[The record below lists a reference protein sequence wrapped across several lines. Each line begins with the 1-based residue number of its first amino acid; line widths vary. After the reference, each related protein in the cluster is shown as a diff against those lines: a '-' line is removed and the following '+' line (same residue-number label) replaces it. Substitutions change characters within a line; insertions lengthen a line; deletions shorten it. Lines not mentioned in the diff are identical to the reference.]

1 MQLNRIPECFA
12 YPFERTEVYSIQ
24 WSKHAICGRVSS
36 MMMQPQA
43 VHGLYESG
51 CHGSIPKSTTSSIEC
66 ACDWLPS
73 ASGSRMRAKCS
84 CQIYRKQLPRV
95 FKYCGCVMCAVYV
108 WAIRNAIH
116 IIQAMNHN
124 FYRITFILLFF
135 VVCCFC
141 NVMNKYNIIWVS
153 SVRMVQQQQ
162 RQQALCIFLSWVHE
176 SKQKHTTEIRLK
188 YNKIQKRKHI

>member
-1 MQLNRIPECFA
+1 MFLSIPARDRERERSSLFYFACASPSCIVRLFHHAIPHARIISLRDLIYLPLIC
-12 YPFERTEVYSIQ
+12 
-24 WSKHAICGRVSS
+24 KHAIKPDTGVFCISFRTNGSLLNSMIKACNLWTGIIS

-95 FKYCGCVMCAVYV
+95 FKYCGCVMCAVCTCGRYE
-108 WAIRNAIH
+108 
-116 IIQAMNHN
+116 MP
-124 FYRITFILLFF
+124 FI
-135 VVCCFC
+135 
-141 NVMNKYNIIWVS
+141 
-153 SVRMVQQQQ
+153 
-162 RQQALCIFLSWVHE
+162 
-176 SKQKHTTEIRLK
+176 
-188 YNKIQKRKHI
+188 